1 VAGARLVAS
10 VSAAFNAPSCACPG
24 VSAVPSPVPN
34 LRERSR
40 NHADPHFGNIGC
52 CKLLATELSEMAA
65 VSVATVKRIEAAT
78 AIRGSAEAVWK
89 IQKALESAGIEFG
102 W

>member
-1 VAGARLVAS
+1 
-10 VSAAFNAPSCACPG
+10 
-24 VSAVPSPVPN
+24 VPN

-89 IQKALESAGIEFG
+89 IQKALESAGIDLAGEG
-102 W
+102 KGPGVRLRRPGRIEKDKR

>member
-1 VAGARLVAS
+1 
-10 VSAAFNAPSCACPG
+10 
-24 VSAVPSPVPN
+24 
-34 LRERSR
+34 
-40 NHADPHFGNIGC
+40 
-52 CKLLATELSEMAA
+52 MAA